1 MVALRS
7 IHDWVGEPGRVVSW
21 HPSPVTMAKMRE
33 APVSSVPVSYQQ
45 EQHIR
50 TFRRRQAAGADMA
63 RLNIPAWDIPG
74 QCDLRAMS
82 HVLNAYLR
90 RHDTYHSSFEVADG
104 DVIVRRTLKNP
115 RDLKFV
121 PTEHGAMTAAQWRSH
136 VLATPDPLRWDCFHF
151 GIIQRKDHFTFYI
164 SVDHVHT
171 DALFMCLV
179 LVEIHLMYLTL
190 ISGGAPVALQ
200 EAGSYD
206 DYCLRQ
212 RRFTSA
218 LTLESPEV
226 REWIQFAEHNDGS
239 MPLFP
244 LPLGDLSVPCGGDM
258 MVVQLLDARQSKSF
272 DAACT
277 REGVRF
283 SGGVLACAALAHHEF
298 TGAPVYY
305 GVTPT
310 TTRSTPAEFMTT
322 GWFTGLV
329 PLTVPVNSG
338 SFGETARKAQASFD
352 ARGDLA
358 HVPFDRVLELAD
370 GRFGLRGAGPGVQ
383 MVSYLDAGLPPLSP
397 AIIAEWER
405 MNGKIYC
412 DSRSADQI
420 GIWVNRTERETV
432 VTVAFPDNPVARDSV
447 QRYLNVMKQIYVRI
461 AESETPHAVRHGVA
475 ALHHGS
481 RLSPVP
487 GS

>member
-7 IHDWVGEPGRVVSW
+7 IHDWVGEPGCVVSW
-21 HPSPVTMAKMRE
+21 HPSPATVAKMRD
-33 APVSSVPVSYQQ
+33 APVSPVPVSYQQ

-63 RLNIPAWDIPG
+63 RLNIPAWDMPG
-74 QCDLRAMS
+74 QCDQRAMS

-90 RHDTYHSSFEVADG
+90 RHDTYHSRFEFDDDDA
-104 DVIVRRTLKNP
+104 IVRRRLENP

-121 PTEHGAMTAAQWRSH
+121 ATEHGDMTAAQWRSH

-190 ISGGAPVALQ
+190 VNGGAPVALH

-206 DYCLRQ
+206 DYCVKQ

-226 REWIQFAEHNDGS
+226 REWIQFAERNDGA
-239 MPLFP
+239 MPQFP
-244 LPLGDLSVPCGGDM
+244 LPIGDLSQPCGGDM

-277 REGVRF
+277 GEGVRF
-283 SGGVLACAALAHHEF
+283 SGGVLACAALADHKF

-305 GVTPT
+305 GITPT

-329 PLTVPVNSG
+329 PFTVPVNAG
-338 SFGETARKAQASFD
+338 SFGETARSAQASFD
-352 ARGDLA
+352 AGVDLA

-432 VTVAFPDNPVARDSV
+432 VTVAFPDNPVARESV
-447 QRYLNVMKQIYVRI
+447 QRYLNVMKQIYVRV
-461 AESETPHAVRHGVA
+461 AESESSHAVRHGV

-481 RLSPVP
+481 RLSPVS